1 MRVLISAV
9 GDTDPF
15 RNFHDGALIH
25 IARKYRPEKVILIF
39 SEHTAKKQGNIEKA
53 LFSIAPNYEPEL
65 IIHDP
70 IISDNEV
77 HIFDVMFQRFSDI
90 LQEYYTKEDEFILNL
105 SSATP
110 QIKSALFVI
119 NRLNGINV
127 KAVKVSSPE
136 HASNENIGHD
146 NDENIDELIKVN
158 FIDRTIEDNAEKFS
172 QALLKKTARDFIE
185 KFDYKAA
192 LDILDQ
198 LSDFPNLKSLREEI
212 RDVVNCLSKKKI
224 AYIREKLYDFSRVFK
239 NQSILSDI
247 LSFPLDDSQKKALN
261 YYLMID
267 VLKEREH
274 IADVL
279 IKAKSLAEF
288 VIEEII
294 KKDHE
299 GLIVFDG
306 NLPKLNP
313 SFPDCEAIL
322 DDIDKKMKKS
332 RGIEDTEERI
342 FSVQSTL
349 NLLSYL
355 NILEFYEYDSQLQ
368 TAINGILSLNG
379 ERNKVAHGLSEIDT
393 RLLSRKKLKQLSE
406 NLRLLLVDCLG
417 IDSSYFNYYDKQN
430 KELTKMLE

>member
-25 IARKYRPEKVILIF
+25 IARKYRPEKVVLIF

-65 IIHDP
+65 IIHDS

-127 KAVKVSSPE
+127 RAVQVSSPE

-146 NDENIDELIKVN
+146 NDENIDELIEVNEDNKVN
-158 FIDRTIEDNAEKFS
+158 FIDRTIEDNAEKFN

-192 LDILDQ
+192 LDILNQ
-198 LSDFPNLKSLREEI
+198 LTDSPNLKSVREEI
-212 RDVVNCLSKKKI
+212 FDVVECLKK
-224 AYIREKLYDFSRVFK
+224 
-239 NQSILSDI
+239 Q
-247 LSFPLDDSQKKALN
+247 
-261 YYLMID
+261 D
-267 VLKEREH
+267 VPK
-274 IADVL
+274 
-279 IKAKSLAEF
+279 
-288 VIEEII
+288 
-294 KKDHE
+294 
-299 GLIVFDG
+299 GL
-306 NLPKLNP
+306 
-313 SFPDCEAIL
+313 
-322 DDIDKKMKKS
+322 
-332 RGIEDTEERI
+332 R
-342 FSVQSTL
+342 
-349 NLLSYL
+349 
-355 NILEFYEYDSQLQ
+355 
-368 TAINGILSLNG
+368 
-379 ERNKVAHGLSEIDT
+379 H
-393 RLLSRKKLKQLSE
+393 KKLKEEEQKILSAYLTIE
-406 NLRLLLVDCLG
+406 LQRERGNVSESFIRIKNLTEFILEDYIEKRYLDLIKNYRKNKNKDYLSIFDYSKLLKTKREFELLRTIDPIIKMNSSRNMVAHSINPLHKDAVKQLG
-417 IDSSYFNYYDKQN
+417 IAMKTLKTLVREQYHFSQSDFNFYQDLN
-430 KELTKMLE
+430 KKLLTKLN

>member
-53 LFSIAPNYEPEL
+53 LFSIAPDYEPEL
-65 IIHDP
+65 IIHDS

-127 KAVKVSSPE
+127 KAVQVSSPE

-146 NDENIDELIKVN
+146 NDENIDELIEVNEDNKVN

-198 LSDFPNLKSLREEI
+198 LSDFPNLKSVREEI
-212 RDVVNCLSKKKI
+212 HDVVECLKK
-224 AYIREKLYDFSRVFK
+224 
-239 NQSILSDI
+239 Q
-247 LSFPLDDSQKKALN
+247 
-261 YYLMID
+261 D
-267 VLKEREH
+267 VPQ
-274 IADVL
+274 
-279 IKAKSLAEF
+279 
-288 VIEEII
+288 
-294 KKDHE
+294 
-299 GLIVFDG
+299 GL
-306 NLPKLNP
+306 
-313 SFPDCEAIL
+313 
-322 DDIDKKMKKS
+322 
-332 RGIEDTEERI
+332 
-342 FSVQSTL
+342 Q
-349 NLLSYL
+349 
-355 NILEFYEYDSQLQ
+355 
-368 TAINGILSLNG
+368 
-379 ERNKVAHGLSEIDT
+379 H
-393 RLLSRKKLKQLSE
+393 KKLKEKEQKILSAYLTIELQRERGNVSESFIRIKNLTEFILKDYIE
-406 NLRLLLVDCLG
+406 NRYLGLIKNYRKDKNKDYLSIFDYSKLLKTKREFELLRTIDPIIKMNSSRNMVAHSINPLDKDAVKQLG
-417 IDSSYFNYYDKQN
+417 IAMKTLKTLVREQYHFSQSDFNFYQDLN
-430 KELTKMLE
+430 KKLLTKLN

>member
-53 LFSIAPNYEPEL
+53 LFSIAPDYEPEL

-90 LQEYYTKEDEFILNL
+90 LQEYYTQEDEFILNL

-119 NRLNGINV
+119 NRLNSINV
-127 KAVKVSSPE
+127 KAVQVSSPE

-146 NDENIDELIKVN
+146 NDENIDELIEVNEDNKVN
-158 FIDRTIEDNAEKFS
+158 FIDRTIEDNAEKFN

-198 LSDFPNLKSLREEI
+198 LSDSPNLKSVREEI
-212 RDVVNCLSKKKI
+212 RDVVNCLSK
-224 AYIREKLYDFSRVFK
+224 
-239 NQSILSDI
+239 Q
-247 LSFPLDDSQKKALN
+247 
-261 YYLMID
+261 D
-267 VLKEREH
+267 VPK
-274 IADVL
+274 
-279 IKAKSLAEF
+279 
-288 VIEEII
+288 
-294 KKDHE
+294 
-299 GLIVFDG
+299 GL
-306 NLPKLNP
+306 
-313 SFPDCEAIL
+313 
-322 DDIDKKMKKS
+322 
-332 RGIEDTEERI
+332 R
-342 FSVQSTL
+342 
-349 NLLSYL
+349 
-355 NILEFYEYDSQLQ
+355 
-368 TAINGILSLNG
+368 
-379 ERNKVAHGLSEIDT
+379 H
-393 RLLSRKKLKQLSE
+393 KKLKEEEQKILSAYLTIE
-406 NLRLLLVDCLG
+406 LQRERGNVSESFIRIKNLTEFILEDYIEKRNPGLIDDYCESIQKYYLSLFDYSKLLKATREFKLRKTIAPIIEMNSSRNTVAHSLNPLDSDAVKQLG
-417 IDSSYFNYYDKQN
+417 IAMKTLKTLVKEQYHFSQSDFNFYQDLN
-430 KELTKMLE
+430 KKLLTKLN

>member
-53 LFSIAPNYEPEL
+53 LFSIAPDYKPEVKT
-65 IIHDP
+65 HDS

-127 KAVKVSSPE
+127 KAVQVSSPE

-146 NDENIDELIKVN
+146 NDENIDELIEVNEDNKVN
-158 FIDRTIEDNAEKFS
+158 FIDRTIEDNAEKFN

-198 LSDFPNLKSLREEI
+198 LSDSPNLKSVREEI
-212 RDVVNCLSKKKI
+212 RDVVNCLSK
-224 AYIREKLYDFSRVFK
+224 
-239 NQSILSDI
+239 Q
-247 LSFPLDDSQKKALN
+247 
-261 YYLMID
+261 D
-267 VLKEREH
+267 VPK
-274 IADVL
+274 
-279 IKAKSLAEF
+279 
-288 VIEEII
+288 
-294 KKDHE
+294 
-299 GLIVFDG
+299 GL
-306 NLPKLNP
+306 
-313 SFPDCEAIL
+313 
-322 DDIDKKMKKS
+322 
-332 RGIEDTEERI
+332 R
-342 FSVQSTL
+342 
-349 NLLSYL
+349 
-355 NILEFYEYDSQLQ
+355 
-368 TAINGILSLNG
+368 
-379 ERNKVAHGLSEIDT
+379 H
-393 RLLSRKKLKQLSE
+393 KKLKEEEQKILSAYLTIE
-406 NLRLLLVDCLG
+406 LQRERGNVSESFIRIKNLTEFILEDYIEKRNPGLIDDYCESIQKYYLSLFDYSKLLKATREFKLRKTIAPIIEMNSSRNTVAHSLNPLDSDAVKQLG
-417 IDSSYFNYYDKQN
+417 IAMRTLKTLVREQYNFSQSDFNFYQDLN
-430 KELTKMLE
+430 KKLLTKLN

>member
-53 LFSIAPNYEPEL
+53 LFSIAPDYKPEL
-65 IIHDP
+65 IIHDS

-127 KAVKVSSPE
+127 KAVQVSSPE

-146 NDENIDELIKVN
+146 NDENIDELIEVNEDNKFN
-158 FIDRTIEDNAEKFS
+158 FIDRTIEDNAEKFN

-198 LSDFPNLKSLREEI
+198 LSDFPNLKSVRKEI
-212 RDVVNCLSKKKI
+212 RDIVECLSKQDVPQGLRHKKFN
-224 AYIREKLYDFSRVFK
+224 EEEQK
-239 NQSILSDI
+239 ILSAYLTIELQRERGNVSESFIRIKNLTEFI
-247 LSFPLDDSQKKALN
+247 LEDYIEKRNPGLIDDYCESIQKYYLSLFDYSKLLKATREFKLRKTIAPIIEMNSSRNTVAHSLSPLDSDAVKQLGIAMKTLKTLVREQYHFSQSDFNFYQDLNKKL
-261 YYLMID
+261 LT
-267 VLKEREH
+267 
-274 IADVL
+274 
-279 IKAKSLAEF
+279 
-288 VIEEII
+288 
-294 KKDHE
+294 
-299 GLIVFDG
+299 
-306 NLPKLNP
+306 KLN
-313 SFPDCEAIL
+313 
-322 DDIDKKMKKS
+322 
-332 RGIEDTEERI
+332 
-342 FSVQSTL
+342 
-349 NLLSYL
+349 
-355 NILEFYEYDSQLQ
+355 
-368 TAINGILSLNG
+368 
-379 ERNKVAHGLSEIDT
+379 
-393 RLLSRKKLKQLSE
+393 
-406 NLRLLLVDCLG
+406 
-417 IDSSYFNYYDKQN
+417 
-430 KELTKMLE
+430 

>member
-65 IIHDP
+65 IIHDS

-90 LQEYYTKEDEFILNL
+90 LQEYYTQEDEFILNL

-127 KAVKVSSPE
+127 KAVQVSSPE

-146 NDENIDELIKVN
+146 NDEDIDELIEVNEDNKVN

-198 LSDFPNLKSLREEI
+198 LSDFPNLKSVREEI
-212 RDVVNCLSKKKI
+212 HDVVECLKK
-224 AYIREKLYDFSRVFK
+224 
-239 NQSILSDI
+239 Q
-247 LSFPLDDSQKKALN
+247 
-261 YYLMID
+261 D
-267 VLKEREH
+267 VPQ
-274 IADVL
+274 
-279 IKAKSLAEF
+279 
-288 VIEEII
+288 
-294 KKDHE
+294 
-299 GLIVFDG
+299 GL
-306 NLPKLNP
+306 
-313 SFPDCEAIL
+313 
-322 DDIDKKMKKS
+322 
-332 RGIEDTEERI
+332 
-342 FSVQSTL
+342 Q
-349 NLLSYL
+349 
-355 NILEFYEYDSQLQ
+355 
-368 TAINGILSLNG
+368 
-379 ERNKVAHGLSEIDT
+379 H
-393 RLLSRKKLKQLSE
+393 KKLKEKEQKILSAYLTIELQRERGNVSESFIRIKNLTEFILKDYIE
-406 NLRLLLVDCLG
+406 NRYLGLIKNYRKDKNKDYLSIFDYSKLLKTKREFELLRTIDPIIKMNSSRNMVAHSINPLDKDAVKQLG
-417 IDSSYFNYYDKQN
+417 IAMKNLKTLVREQYHFSQSDFNFYQDLN
-430 KELTKMLE
+430 KKLLTKLN

>member
-1 MRVLISAV
+1 MRGLISAV

-53 LFSIAPNYEPEL
+53 LFSIAPDYKPEVKT
-65 IIHDP
+65 HDS

-127 KAVKVSSPE
+127 KAVQVSSPE

-146 NDENIDELIKVN
+146 NDENIDELIEVNEDNKVN
-158 FIDRTIEDNAEKFS
+158 FIDRTIEDNAEKFI

-198 LSDFPNLKSLREEI
+198 LSDFPNLKSVREEI
-212 RDVVNCLSKKKI
+212 RDVVNCLSK
-224 AYIREKLYDFSRVFK
+224 
-239 NQSILSDI
+239 Q
-247 LSFPLDDSQKKALN
+247 
-261 YYLMID
+261 D
-267 VLKEREH
+267 VPK
-274 IADVL
+274 
-279 IKAKSLAEF
+279 
-288 VIEEII
+288 
-294 KKDHE
+294 
-299 GLIVFDG
+299 GL
-306 NLPKLNP
+306 
-313 SFPDCEAIL
+313 
-322 DDIDKKMKKS
+322 
-332 RGIEDTEERI
+332 R
-342 FSVQSTL
+342 
-349 NLLSYL
+349 
-355 NILEFYEYDSQLQ
+355 
-368 TAINGILSLNG
+368 
-379 ERNKVAHGLSEIDT
+379 H
-393 RLLSRKKLKQLSE
+393 KKLKEEEQKILSAYLTIE
-406 NLRLLLVDCLG
+406 LQRERGNVSESFIRIKNLTEFILEDYIEKRNPGLIDDYCESIQKYYLSLFDYSKLLKATREFKLRKTIAPIIEMNSSRNTVAHSLSPLDSDAVKQLG
-417 IDSSYFNYYDKQN
+417 IAMKTLKTLVREQYHFSQSDFNFYQDLN
-430 KELTKMLE
+430 KKLLTKLN

>member
-53 LFSIAPNYEPEL
+53 LFSIAPDYKPEL
-65 IIHDP
+65 IIHDS

-127 KAVKVSSPE
+127 KAVQVSSPE

-146 NDENIDELIKVN
+146 NDENIDELIEVNEDNKVN

-198 LSDFPNLKSLREEI
+198 LSDFPNLKSVRKEI
-212 RDVVNCLSKKKI
+212 RDIVECLSKQDVPQGLRHKKFN
-224 AYIREKLYDFSRVFK
+224 EEEQK
-239 NQSILSDI
+239 ILSAYLTIELQRERGNVSESFIRIKNLTEFI
-247 LSFPLDDSQKKALN
+247 LEDYIEKRNPGLIDDYCESLFDYSKLLKATREFKLRKTIAPIIEMNSSRNTVAHSLSPLDSDAVKQLGIAMKTLKTLVREQYHFSQSDFNFYQDLNKKL
-261 YYLMID
+261 LT
-267 VLKEREH
+267 
-274 IADVL
+274 
-279 IKAKSLAEF
+279 
-288 VIEEII
+288 
-294 KKDHE
+294 
-299 GLIVFDG
+299 
-306 NLPKLNP
+306 KLN
-313 SFPDCEAIL
+313 
-322 DDIDKKMKKS
+322 
-332 RGIEDTEERI
+332 
-342 FSVQSTL
+342 
-349 NLLSYL
+349 
-355 NILEFYEYDSQLQ
+355 
-368 TAINGILSLNG
+368 
-379 ERNKVAHGLSEIDT
+379 
-393 RLLSRKKLKQLSE
+393 
-406 NLRLLLVDCLG
+406 
-417 IDSSYFNYYDKQN
+417 
-430 KELTKMLE
+430 